1 MENRTQ
7 VITVRVIPTEKK
19 ALLAIAQQERLKPS
33 DALRLIVREAAKAR
47 GVWLS
52 QEVHEWE
59 R

>member
-47 GVWLS
+47 GVWPS
-52 QEVHEWE
+52 QEVHAWE
-59 R
+59 H